1 MFGRNVS
8 DEVQIDLASLKGPL
22 MFLNVFA
29 SFSVGINSLTK
40 IPLGMKM
47 VRFFLLST
55 HGQTS

>member
-1 MFGRNVS
+1 MFGRDVS

-47 VRFFLLST
+47 VRRST
-55 HGQTS
+55 VET